1 MTYMSSQDKAVTIN
15 PIPATSPFDPSR
27 FRLSQNF
34 HESLGVKKA
43 LITVPVRKPA
53 RQDFI
58 RVRVHPD
65 ASYRLET
72 AVLNLKE
79 EREIYLVEPALWSEL
94 ASEITPMALLTVVNR
109 QKVASLW
116 PIRLPGPDGRTD
128 EWNTSAAQA
137 AQLAQTCWVRIISN
151 MNLGAY
157 EVFEAT
163 GELPEPEW
171 PEIGFEE
178 LLRIAF
184 RGRFI
189 DTLEH
194 PVVQRLGG
202 QA

>member
-1 MTYMSSQDKAVTIN
+1 MNSQNTAVTIN
-15 PIPATSPFDPSR
+15 PVPATSPFDPSR

-58 RVRVHPD
+58 RVHPD

-109 QKVASLW
+109 QKVTSLW

-128 EWNTSAAQA
+128 EWNASAAQA
-137 AQLAQTCWVRIISN
+137 ALLAQTRWVRIMAN